1 MSMREILQIDKIT
14 SEQKDEAKRKDEI
27 RNMANEEVKQELSL
41 NRASLNP
48 EENETQILKPSS
60 STVKFDSA
68 ILKND
73 TDLNTLVKSL
83 FNEYKEKE
91 IEKAKIRLDKAQ
103 KDGEEAYIS
112 LKANLNNG
120 MKLLDSINYIKK

>member
-1 MSMREILQIDKIT
+1 MLESDMKEDFFFYRYMLSNGAINEKKMSMREIIQIDKMT

-41 NRASLNP
+41 NRASLKP

-83 FNEYKEKE
+83 FDECEPLLLKEVG
-91 IEKAKIRLDKAQ
+91 A
-103 KDGEEAYIS
+103 S
-112 LKANLNNG
+112 
-120 MKLLDSINYIKK
+120 

>member
-1 MSMREILQIDKIT
+1 MREILQIDKMST
-14 SEQKDEAKRKDEI
+14 EQKDEAKRKDEI
-27 RNMANEEVKQELSL
+27 RNMASEEVKQELSL

-73 TDLNTLVKSL
+73 TDLSTLVKSL
-83 FNEYKEKE
+83 FDEYKEKE

-120 MKLLDSINYIKK
+120 MTLLDSINYIKK